1 MCFTAPIHIKP
12 RLLNS
17 KKFYGYKV
25 LFIDSNNNY
34 RAPYKFSFHYEID
47 IPTPFIK
54 LAPSFS
60 SDEIDSVEFSIYEG
74 YHFFTN
80 IEWARIE
87 QKDWGRWNKYIFT
100 IFRIE
105 VPIKTPFYIYKDEG
119 IGVASSI
126 IIKEMIE

>member
-25 LFIDSNNNY
+25 LFIDPNINY
-34 RAPYKFSFHYEID
+34 SAPYKSSFHYDID
-47 IPTPFIK
+47 IPTPFIE
-54 LAPSFS
+54 LVPSFS

-80 IEWARIE
+80 IESAIIE
-87 QKDWGRWNKYIFT
+87 QKEWGKSNKYI
-100 IFRIE
+100 IFRIQ

>member
-12 RLLNS
+12 RLLNT

-25 LFIDSNNNY
+25 LFIDHQGNY
-34 RAPYKFSFHYEID
+34 RSPYKSSFVHSIYR
-47 IPTPFIK
+47 PAPFVE
-54 LAPSFS
+54 LVPSFND
-60 SDEIDSVEFSIYEG
+60 DEIGSSEFSIYEG

-80 IEWARIE
+80 IETARIE
-87 QKDWGRWNKYIFT
+87 EKDWGMRRNHK

-105 VPIKTPFYIYKDEG
+105 IPIKTPFYTYKDEG

-126 IIKEMIE
+126 IVKEMIE